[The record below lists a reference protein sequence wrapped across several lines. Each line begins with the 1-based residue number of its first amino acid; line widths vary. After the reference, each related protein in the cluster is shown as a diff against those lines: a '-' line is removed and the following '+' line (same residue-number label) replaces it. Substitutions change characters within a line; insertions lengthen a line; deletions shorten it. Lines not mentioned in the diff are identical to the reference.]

1 MSRALKRRLRAERA
15 DRPDIVTFVTDPR
28 YLGRAIGARL
38 SVAQRTLLKGCYG
51 QAEELEVWQEAT
63 QRAYPAREFL
73 EVTVVAGNR
82 AGKDSR
88 FLAPVRLYEAIY
100 GGFVVNVGETAVVVC
115 VAPGTG
121 ISGPDPLPARTVE
134 PSVPVPSPDPL
145 PVRPTTTAML

>member
-63 QRAYPAREFL
+63 RRAYPAREFL
-73 EVTVVAGNR
+73 EVT
-82 AGKDSR
+82 
-88 FLAPVRLYEAIY
+88 LYEAIY